1 VALLAEK
8 LYLGLTELEAGVQ
21 HSEVCVAFGYARSL
35 LILGGHLLAVGV
47 AGLQLQMNN
56 VEFLLC
62 ELLLET
68 GDVGLR
74 LEFGDAVA
82 KAALA
87 VERVDLGLLRVVEGA
102 GSVGGGFLGPWRGEV
117 CRRGPK

>member
-1 VALLAEK
+1 M
-8 LYLGLTELEAGVQ
+8 
-21 HSEVCVAFGYARSL
+21 
-35 LILGGHLLAVGV
+35 LAVGV

-102 GSVGGGFLGPWRGEV
+102 GSVGGGFLGLGAARSVEEV
-117 CRRGPK
+117 PSDLNTEYAFVRRELIVVECLSLIHI